1 MTAGSDE
8 PRSSAEARGNHSRAK
23 EEGLS
28 RAIRLLARFRVALG
42 FLSGVVVFALAQ
54 PTPRSIAFGMS
65 IAAAGELLRVW
76 AAGHLNKSREVT
88 ASGPYR
94 WVAHPLYL
102 GSSIMG
108 VGLAVACA
116 SVLAAV
122 VIAIYLTVTLTAA
135 MRSEEAFL
143 RRTFPDGYDRYRR
156 GEASVDRRF
165 GLGQA
170 IANREYRAVIGL
182 VVVALLLV
190 WKATYNGL
198 FWRAGGP

>member
-1 MTAGSDE
+1 MVESVA
-8 PRSSAEARGNHSRAK
+8 AV
-23 EEGLS
+23 
-28 RAIRLLARFRVALG
+28 LARRRVALG
-42 FLSGVVVFALAQ
+42 FLCGVATLIFAQ
-54 PTPRSIAFGMS
+54 PTVPSIAVGMS
-65 IAAAGELLRVW
+65 IAAVGELLRIW

-94 WVAHPLYL
+94 WVGHPLYL

-108 VGLAVACA
+108 AGLAVACA
-116 SVLAAV
+116 NVLV
-122 VIAIYLTVTLTAA
+122 VGLIALYLAVTLTAA

-143 RRTFPDGYDRYRR
+143 RRTFGDGYDRYRR
-156 GEASVDRRF
+156 GEAQPAKRF
-165 GLGQA
+165 EFAQV

-182 VVVALLLV
+182 LIVTLLLI

>member
-1 MTAGSDE
+1 MTAHPGE
-8 PRSSAEARGNHSRAK
+8 PRLPAEARSKHERAKAGGFSRAT
-23 EEGLS
+23 E
-28 RAIRLLARFRVALG
+28 LLARRRVALG
-42 FLSGVVVFALAQ
+42 FAAGVAALVFAQ
-54 PTPRSIAFGMS
+54 PTTRSVAIGMS

-88 ASGPYR
+88 SSGPYR

-116 SVLAAV
+116 SVLVAAL
-122 VIAIYLTVTLTAA
+122 IAVYLTVTLTAA

-156 GEASVDRRF
+156 GEASGDRRF

-190 WKATYNGL
+190 WKATYNGS
-198 FWRAGGP
+198 FWRPGF